1 MSSSRTITGFSS
13 SLLPAKSLTQCFAL
27 SRSPIIILIELNFTE
42 QAKFQRLHALIRKT
56 LLERIKAWRRRLSG
70 DPCSQLGRRQT
81 KGSMDSFAFVL
92 HKYAS
97 WVAELVSLS
106 MSNGHWVCFPV
117 GHSGADK
124 QIPTPERRLFICPG
138 CVETPRIWLSK
149 RPWTGPS
156 LRPGHC
162 QPLPHAQPP
171 PRHWQACLRCGNFQQ
186 GPVDRA

>member
-1 MSSSRTITGFSS
+1 MSSSRTITRVFS
-13 SLLPAKSLTQCFAL
+13 SLLLAKILTWCFAL
-27 SRSPIIILIELNFTE
+27 SRSSIIIFIELNFTE

-81 KGSMDSFAFVL
+81 KGSMGSFAFAL

-106 MSNGHWVCFPV
+106 MSNGNWLCFQV
-117 GHSGADK
+117 GHSGSDE
-124 QIPTPERRLFICPG
+124 QFPNPRRRLFICPG
-138 CVETPRIWLSK
+138 YGETPRIWMSK

-171 PRHWQACLRCGNFQQ
+171 PSTWQAWLRCGNFQQ

>member
-1 MSSSRTITGFSS
+1 MSSSRTITRFF
-13 SLLPAKSLTQCFAL
+13 SLLPSKSLTQCFVL
-27 SRSPIIILIELNFTE
+27 SRSTVIIFIELNFTE
-42 QAKFQRLHALIRKT
+42 QATFQRLRALIRKT

-106 MSNGHWVCFPV
+106 MSNGNGLFSSRTFRIWQTDSH
-117 GHSGADK
+117 
-124 QIPTPERRLFICPG
+124 PERRLFICTG
-138 CVETPRIWLSK
+138 YGETPRIWLSK
-149 RPWTGPS
+149 RPWAGHS
-156 LRPGHC
+156 RCPGHC

-171 PRHWQACLRCGNFQQ
+171 PRPWQACLRCGSFQQ